1 MYHKR
6 RGGRTLDERMDIGI
20 AVRRLSLQMR
30 RHHDAAV
37 DRLSGGRL
45 TGARGWIIG
54 YLASH
59 DGKPVY
65 QRDIETRFGIRRST
79 ATVMLQLMEKN
90 GLILRESVES
100 DARLK
105 SLVPTEKA
113 AQLDEQIRESLHQ
126 SEKRLTQ
133 GLSDEQLELFLK
145 TAAHMSANLDGKER
159 RFFSS
164 NLNGRIPRQKW
175 R

>member
-1 MYHKR
+1 M
-6 RGGRTLDERMDIGI
+6 DERMDIGI

-90 GLILRESVES
+90 GMITRAS
-100 DARLK
+100 DANDKRLK
-105 SLVPTEKA
+105 RLLLTDA
-113 AQLDEQIRESLHQ
+113 ARELLAELDRERYEFELLC
-126 SEKRLTQ
+126 KR
-133 GLSDEQLELFLK
+133 GLSEEELAVFFTVADK
-145 TAAHMSANLDGKER
+145 IAANIKE
-159 RFFSS
+159 
-164 NLNGRIPRQKW
+164 NDNTTEEHIDD
-175 R
+175 

>member
-90 GLILRESVES
+90 RMITRAS
-100 DARLK
+100 DANDKRLK
-105 SLVPTEKA
+105 RLLLTDA
-113 AQLDEQIRESLHQ
+113 ARELLAELDRERYEFELLC
-126 SEKRLTQ
+126 KR
-133 GLSDEQLELFLK
+133 GLSEEELAVFFTVADK
-145 TAAHMSANLDGKER
+145 IAANIKE
-159 RFFSS
+159 
-164 NLNGRIPRQKW
+164 NDNTTEEHIDD
-175 R
+175 

>member
-1 MYHKR
+1 M
-6 RGGRTLDERMDIGI
+6 DERMDIGI

-90 GLILRESVES
+90 GMITRAS
-100 DARLK
+100 DANDKRLK
-105 SLVPTEKA
+105 RLLLTDA
-113 AQLDEQIRESLHQ
+113 ARELLAELDRERYEFELLC
-126 SEKRLTQ
+126 KR
-133 GLSDEQLELFLK
+133 GLSEEELAVFFTVDDK
-145 TAAHMSANLDGKER
+145 IAANIKE
-159 RFFSS
+159 
-164 NLNGRIPRQKW
+164 NDNTTEEHIDD
-175 R
+175 

>member
-90 GLILRESVES
+90 GMITRAS
-100 DARLK
+100 DANDKRLK
-105 SLVPTEKA
+105 RLLLTDA
-113 AQLDEQIRESLHQ
+113 ARELLAELDRERYEFELLC
-126 SEKRLTQ
+126 KR
-133 GLSDEQLELFLK
+133 GLSEEELAVFFTVADK
-145 TAAHMSANLDGKER
+145 IAANIKE
-159 RFFSS
+159 
-164 NLNGRIPRQKW
+164 NDNTTEEHIDD
-175 R
+175 

>member
-1 MYHKR
+1 M
-6 RGGRTLDERMDIGI
+6 DERMDIGI

-45 TGARGWIIG
+45 TGARGWIIR

-90 GLILRESVES
+90 GMITRAS
-100 DARLK
+100 DANDKRLK
-105 SLVPTEKA
+105 RLLLTDA
-113 AQLDEQIRESLHQ
+113 ARELLAELDRERYEFELLC
-126 SEKRLTQ
+126 KR
-133 GLSDEQLELFLK
+133 GLSEEELAVFFTVADK
-145 TAAHMSANLDGKER
+145 IAANIKE
-159 RFFSS
+159 
-164 NLNGRIPRQKW
+164 NDNTTEEHIDD
-175 R
+175 

>member
-6 RGGRTLDERMDIGI
+6 RGGRTLDERMEIGI

-90 GLILRESVES
+90 GMITRAS
-100 DARLK
+100 DANDKRLK
-105 SLVPTEKA
+105 RLLLTDA
-113 AQLDEQIRESLHQ
+113 ARELLAELDRERYEFELLC
-126 SEKRLTQ
+126 KR
-133 GLSDEQLELFLK
+133 GLSEEELAVFFTVADK
-145 TAAHMSANLDGKER
+145 IAANIKE
-159 RFFSS
+159 
-164 NLNGRIPRQKW
+164 NDNTTEEHIDD
-175 R
+175 

>member
-54 YLASH
+54 DLASH

-90 GLILRESVES
+90 GMITRAS
-100 DARLK
+100 DANDKRLK
-105 SLVPTEKA
+105 RLLLTDA
-113 AQLDEQIRESLHQ
+113 ARELLAELDRERYEFELLC
-126 SEKRLTQ
+126 KR
-133 GLSDEQLELFLK
+133 GLSEEELAVFFTVADK
-145 TAAHMSANLDGKER
+145 IAANIKE
-159 RFFSS
+159 
-164 NLNGRIPRQKW
+164 NDNTTEEHIDD
-175 R
+175 

>member
-90 GLILRESVES
+90 GMITRAS
-100 DARLK
+100 DANDKRLK
-105 SLVPTEKA
+105 RLLLTDAARELLAELDRERYEFELLCKRDLSEEELAVFFTVADKIAANIKENDNTTEEHI
-113 AQLDEQIRESLHQ
+113 D
-126 SEKRLTQ
+126 
-133 GLSDEQLELFLK
+133 D
-145 TAAHMSANLDGKER
+145 
-159 RFFSS
+159 
-164 NLNGRIPRQKW
+164 
-175 R
+175 